1 MSHLTTTSGA
11 ALVTKIFA
19 AFLINLTSRSSNFNF
34 TCSIKTT
41 GYLKSLSLQYPFLG
55 YPPVKIHNLF
65 TNRINNPLHCGSAK
79 IHFLVTATLSLS
91 CRSPPVSKRKRF
103 EWLVGSS
110 AWNGPCLHLHQW
122 CKDVLVL
129 VSILDIVGITPAPPP
144 KKKKW
149 TSFTII
155 PWKKRTPFEEEMNQL
170 KKTSIFSPQIAI
182 AIGVLTSNR
191 GEGDEP
197 LWRIGRGTRV
207 PLQGAVDVVPLLG
220 AIVWLRGR
228 VTTNF
233 GERTWCHC
241 WVPLQGAIVVC
252 CGGGKGVVP
261 LQGAIVVC

>member
-79 IHFLVTATLSLS
+79 VHFLVTATLSLS
-91 CRSPPVSKRKRF
+91 CRSPPVSKRKAVWVADWLIGV
-103 EWLVGSS
+103 EWALPPSS
-110 AWNGPCLHLHQW
+110 PVVQRRAGTGKHPGYCR
-122 CKDVLVL
+122 KY
-129 VSILDIVGITPAPPP
+129 PRPPP

-149 TSFTII
+149 TCFTIF

-170 KKTSIFSPQIAI
+170 KKKYQFLGDMLIFMGGIISLTTHNKKCNLNLRFLEVRNFRTNAFPPRIA
-182 AIGVLTSNR
+182 ASLA
-191 GEGDEP
+191 EGHLP
-197 LWRIGRGTRV
+197 YLPKIGRYFGDT
-207 PLQGAVDVVPLLG
+207 LDSYD
-220 AIVWLRGR
+220 
-228 VTTNF
+228 NF
-233 GERTWCHC
+233 LKDW
-241 WVPLQGAIVVC
+241 
-252 CGGGKGVVP
+252 
-261 LQGAIVVC
+261 